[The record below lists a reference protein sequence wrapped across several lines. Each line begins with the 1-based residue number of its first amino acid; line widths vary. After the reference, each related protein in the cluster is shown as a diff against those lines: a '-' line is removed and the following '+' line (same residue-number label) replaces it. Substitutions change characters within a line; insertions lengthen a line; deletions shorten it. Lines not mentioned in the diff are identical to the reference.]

1 MRDGQSA
8 SSLSPQHSRS
18 RRDDMR
24 LSNKRSP
31 YLFGVAT
38 ANRTKVTT
46 PNKYGAEIIARTQYA
61 RLGELSSPIIC
72 HAPTATTSA
81 EYCMIHS
88 GPSPGSKPYSM
99 IYPEDTR
106 RDNNV
111 VMTSKRRRDVVLTS
125 QWRYYCVVCPLG
137 THIDFFVT
145 SKTWL
150 SSAWWPSL
158 RKLDAQTKSF
168 PMKNIWVNSLRPSD
182 AIWRHRSGS
191 TLAQL
196 LACCLT
202 APSHYLNQCWL
213 IISKVLWHSSAGDFI
228 RDTSATIH
236 YKFSLKFSFLK
247 FKFKSPRGQW
257 VKMIKHHHAGMASF
271 SLLAFRV
278 TVKPLV

>member
-1 MRDGQSA
+1 
-8 SSLSPQHSRS
+8 
-18 RRDDMR
+18 MR

-46 PNKYGAEIIARTQYA
+46 PNKYGAEIIARMSDWENCHLQSFATPPLPRPVQNTVWYTQVQA
-61 RLGELSSPIIC
+61 R
-72 HAPTATTSA
+72 
-81 EYCMIHS
+81 
-88 GPSPGSKPYSM
+88 GPSHIVWYTQKTHDAIITPLW
-99 IYPEDTR
+99 R
-106 RDNNV
+106 QN
-111 VMTSKRRRDVVLTS
+111 DVVLTS

-168 PMKNIWVNSLRPSD
+168 PMKNIWVNSLRPSE

-236 YKFSLKFSFLK
+236 YKFSLKFTFLK

-257 VKMIKHHHAGMASF
+257 VKIIKHHHAGMASF
-271 SLLAFRV
+271 SLLACRV